1 MNQFQRELFH
11 DAANHKA
18 CQLCQKPLSKQQH
31 ANRRTKLFGLCFA
44 CLQDFER
51 SEAFSVE
58 SFLKSAN
65 RCAQRAKRDRHRE
78 RRRQRRES
86 WLRQEL
92 QEIQERRESW
102 KRIEQQR
109 QTNGMAK

>member
-1 MNQFQRELFH
+1 MSQFQRDLFP
-11 DAANHKA
+11 DAGNHKD
-18 CQLCQKPLSKQQH
+18 CQLCRKPLSKQQH

-51 SEAFSVE
+51 SEAFCVE
-58 SFLKSAN
+58 SFFKSAN
-65 RCAQRAKRDRHRE
+65 RCSQAAKRDRHRE

-86 WLRQEL
+86 WLRQEQ

-102 KRIEQQR
+102 NRVEQHR
-109 QTNGMAK
+109 QTKGMAK